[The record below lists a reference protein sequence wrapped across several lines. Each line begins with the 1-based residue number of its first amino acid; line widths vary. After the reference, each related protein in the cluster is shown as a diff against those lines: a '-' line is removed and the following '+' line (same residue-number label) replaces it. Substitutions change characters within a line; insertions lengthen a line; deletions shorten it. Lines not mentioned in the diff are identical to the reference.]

1 MNANVQEQIDVLE
14 ERTGSLE
21 KILGQFIS
29 STNMLMIRREAD
41 TQQLKEEMKEFKSS
55 MDRLML
61 RQEADTQKLKE
72 EMKEFKNEMK
82 EFKEEMKEFKNDI
95 RADTENFKKR
105 TEADHRRF
113 REEMGRLSIKMGTLV
128 EDMVAPNIQGI
139 AYVYFKDSDFSSFSV
154 RNTRRNLRN
163 PSVRREFDVV
173 AVGECHFFINET
185 KSKPRPEDVK
195 DFADVLKELPD
206 YFPESRDKKII
217 PIFASLYIPEN
228 ICKHLTGYGIYGM
241 GMKGD
246 TMELLNFKEVRE
258 K

>member
-1 MNANVQEQIDVLE
+1 MNANVREQIDVLE

-82 EFKEEMKEFKNDI
+82 EFKNDI

-105 TEADHRRF
+105 TEADHRKF
-113 REEMGRLSIKMGTLV
+113 REEMGKLSIKMGTLV
-128 EDMVAPNIQGI
+128 EDMVAPNISGI
-139 AYVYFKDSDFSSFSV
+139 AGDYFKDSDFSSFSV
-154 RNTRRNLRN
+154 RTTRRNMRN
-163 PSVRREFDVV
+163 PPERREFDVV
-173 AVGECHFFINET
+173 AVSDSHFFINET

-195 DFADVLKELPD
+195 DFADVLKQLPD
-206 YFPESRDKKII
+206 YFPESRDKKLI

-228 ICKHLTGYGIYGM
+228 ICKHLTGYGIYAM
-241 GMKGD
+241 GMRGD
-246 TMELLNFKEVRE
+246 TMELLNFKQVRE